1 VQVVAVVQETLV
13 RWLTTPSVGLGVGS
27 IVHALPSQC
36 SARVRSGPVLTVQY
50 PTAVQS
56 LADVQDTLDSW
67 PPLFPAGRG
76 TAWLVQAVPFHL
88 SASAEGLLEPCESP
102 TAQTAV
108 DPSDP
113 PPSN

>member
-1 VQVVAVVQETLV
+1 MQVVAVVQETLV

-27 IVHALPSQC
+27 IVHELPSQC

-67 PPLFPAGRG
+67 PPLLPAGRG
-76 TAWLVQAVPFHL
+76 TVWLVQAVPFHE
-88 SASAEGLLEPCESP
+88 SAAGVPRPP
-102 TAQTAV
+102 TAMQAFA
-108 DPSDP
+108 DGQEIRAADLRRG
-113 PPSN
+113 